1 MPAMIAASV
10 VETYSVA
17 RFFTPLLYPIAA
29 ANQARLRF
37 GMLPRGLPRDTGCF
51 PFDLISSKSKTSK
64 CPPIKCDH
72 TSPAIFSCRIR
83 PAVQPNISAASLAV
97 HNVLSV
103 FSDISMPP
111 SITTQRE
118 SVSFPSVWLTPTIG
132 SECQTISGGHGTS
145 VRTYTRR
152 EFSRM
157 EANTNLWSTH
167 HAHLRTSY
175 RPLRSSP

>member
-1 MPAMIAASV
+1 MRPTFCAWILPSTISLTRCLAEMRAMMAASV
-10 VETYSVA
+10 VDRYSVK

-111 SITTQRE
+111 SIATRSLQ
-118 SVSFPSVWLTPTIG
+118 VVFPFLLLGPTIG
-132 SECQTISGGHGTS
+132 TS
-145 VRTYTRR
+145 
-152 EFSRM
+152 
-157 EANTNLWSTH
+157 
-167 HAHLRTSY
+167 
-175 RPLRSSP
+175 P